1 MHALRSLT
9 RCMGLVSGPA
19 MLYLST
25 FVVAQSDNLTTP
37 MVN

>member
-9 RCMGLVSGPA
+9 RCVVLVSGPA

-25 FVVAQSDNLTTP
+25 FAVVQSDNLTTT

>member
-25 FVVAQSDNLTTP
+25 FVVVQSDKLATT